1 MKSHHNTYVTACDA
15 ARICDVTVTS
25 HFMAL
30 SAADV
35 AAATLH
41 SDKKKYVN
49 LPTMGS
55 SSEDEEDEHFVLPN
69 QLRLRNKYDDRKYV

>member
-1 MKSHHNTYVTACDA
+1 
-15 ARICDVTVTS
+15 
-25 HFMAL
+25 MAL